1 MRVKGGDAIKPLS
14 LQKRS
19 IEIQKV
25 ITVEAKI
32 LRLAVWDNEKV
43 DGDKISLSLNGKWII
58 RNYEIIK
65 DKRHFEIELVR
76 GQVNQLVFFAE
87 NLGRIPPNT
96 SAINIQYDGYNKT
109 HIMRS
114 NMEKSG
120 SINFYLEE
128 K

>member
-1 MRVKGGDAIKPLS
+1 MFSYLAQYKLQPL
-14 LQKRS
+14 K
-19 IEIQKV
+19 KH
-25 ITVEAKI
+25 
-32 LRLAVWDNEKV
+32 VWDNEKV